1 MLAVA
6 LGAHA
11 EGFALELVAPHGF
24 HLLEDVVEIGKLAG
38 LYLEEGL
45 NAGNAGQGFDCLLA
59 ELVIAGA
66 HDQLVPI
73 HPYAGIVVEAAQDI
87 ADIALQDLD
96 KALANRL
103 ALDGDFRE
111 QLDNE
116 LHGNDSGDL
125 DLRARI
131 ISELCGQRLLDERLL
146 TLPHAVFAVQ
156 RQSCVYSRPC
166 ASPDF

>member
-1 MLAVA
+1 
-6 LGAHA
+6 
-11 EGFALELVAPHGF
+11 
-24 HLLEDVVEIGKLAG
+24 G
-38 LYLEEGL
+38 L
-45 NAGNAGQGFDCLLA
+45 FT
-59 ELVIAGA
+59 ELVIAGT

-73 HPYAGIVVEAAQDI
+73 HPHPGIVVEAAQDI

-146 TLPHAVFAVQ
+146 TFPHAMFAAA
-156 RQSCVYSRPC
+156 RQSCVYSRTCVPATFLTTDPFDEDLHLLPRHGSARRAVAQVC
-166 ASPDF
+166 P